1 MLKFLTYCVLYL
13 NVKVTSLFKGTFFLF
28 IFCVVSVVLCIGT
41 RYERGLRP
49 SLNERPVFH
58 LMSGVAIDVAA
69 AYARIRIPRCGT
81 NCRRQREL

>member
-1 MLKFLTYCVLYL
+1 M
-13 NVKVTSLFKGTFFLF
+13 SLFKGYIFF
-28 IFCVVSVVLCIGT
+28 IFEYCVVLCIGT
-41 RYERGLRP
+41 RYEQGLRP

-81 NCRRQREL
+81 NCKRQRKL